1 MWKSKNQKN
10 KLLTLFVSRCY
21 NRDQDQNTNRL
32 KLEALV
38 RFRQCS
44 REWKRNMQ
52 GFSWLTESEMKEK
65 KWSDAK
71 VEGAKQHCLNKKFTK
86 ECPYEKVK
94 KYLVLVSD
102 DVQKLWWQV
111 KTNYFI
117 AELFA
122 PFKFQ
127 IKLITSYFRQFFNF
141 APNNFHPKER
151 RWKNERAGGND
162 GECRTT
168 LVHKESY
175 STQYIYIYTI
185 YVYSCCISF

>member
-1 MWKSKNQKN
+1 MARFHCPLAPLGKVSHVHLLQEVSQEVLDMWKSKNQKN

-71 VEGAKQHCLNKKFTK
+71 VEGAKQHCLKKKLTK
-86 ECPYEKVK
+86 ECHYEKVK

-151 RWKNERAGGND
+151 R
-162 GECRTT
+162 
-168 LVHKESY
+168 
-175 STQYIYIYTI
+175 
-185 YVYSCCISF
+185 

>member
-1 MWKSKNQKN
+1 
-10 KLLTLFVSRCY
+10 
-21 NRDQDQNTNRL
+21 
-32 KLEALV
+32 
-38 RFRQCS
+38 
-44 REWKRNMQ
+44 
-52 GFSWLTESEMKEK
+52 MKEK

-71 VEGAKQHCLNKKFTK
+71 VEGAKQHCLKKKLTK

-127 IKLITSYFRQFFNF
+127 IKTDHVLLSPVFSTLRLIISTQRKGDEKMRELEEMMEN
-141 APNNFHPKER
+141 
-151 RWKNERAGGND
+151 AGPHL
-162 GECRTT
+162 CI
-168 LVHKESY
+168 KKSY

-185 YVYSCCISF
+185 